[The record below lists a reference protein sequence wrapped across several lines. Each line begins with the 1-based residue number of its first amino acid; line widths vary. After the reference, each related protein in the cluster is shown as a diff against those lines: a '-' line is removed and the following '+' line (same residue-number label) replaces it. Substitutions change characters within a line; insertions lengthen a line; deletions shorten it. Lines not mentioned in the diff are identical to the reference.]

1 MRFFNTEGPV
11 RPDDHYAIQSLDRMD
26 IDELLAL
33 IRAKRYFVLHAP
45 RQTGKTSAL
54 IALRDLLNSGEVGNF
69 RCVNVGVGQVAR
81 DDTARGIRAILGSLS
96 ENAQELGDDY
106 PGSVWQDILA
116 SMGPESALNVLLAR
130 WSRAGPT
137 PLVLLVDE
145 IDSLVGDTLLSV
157 LRQLRA
163 GYEKRP
169 GGFPQ
174 SVVLCGVRDIR
185 DYRIRSSTGEVIAG
199 GSPFNVAAKSLRMGD
214 FTEAET
220 RALMAQH
227 MEETGQRFSSSALDS
242 VWTQTRGQPWLVN
255 ALCAGACFDNKAGRD
270 RSRAIE
276 VDDIYAAREELI
288 LSRRT
293 HLDQLAHK
301 LEEERVRRVVEP
313 LLSGG
318 GARYQARD
326 LEYVRDLG
334 LLAPDSPPR
343 MANPIYREVVPREL
357 GYVLQD
363 SLDVQAA
370 WYVDG
375 DGGLNMDKLLTA
387 FGTFFGEHSEHW
399 LGRFGEYPEAGPQLI
414 LQAYLQRVVNGGGRI
429 EREYGLGRGRTDLL
443 VLWPREAGQPS
454 ELWERFV
461 VECKVLRDSDRKSL
475 AWTVERGVEQTLG
488 YMKKCGAEGRASG
501 GDRPPYRRGGAP
513 GRWGRDGWKRTPA
526 GRARGGGLDVVAPG
540 SRIGPTGSGHGG
552 PNTEFLTLP
561 PAAHLA
567 HEAAHHP
574 LVGLAQLP
582 VPEPAKRP
590 GNEFVARAALQG
602 LDLDWLGAGEERAD
616 LGHGPYSV
624 GLKHHEHLLM
634 MPRSGPLQAHLTLE
648 SPVPL
653 QAHVSLE
660 KARRSAHSRFSDT
673 LPIVPPRQGGIGAG
687 GCP

>member
-11 RPDDHYAIQSLDRMD
+11 RPDDHYAISPLERMD
-26 IDELLAL
+26 VDELLGL

-54 IALRDLLNSGEVGNF
+54 IALRDLLNSGEAGHF
-69 RCVNVGVGQVAR
+69 RCVNVNVEVGQVAR
-81 DDTARGIRAILGSLS
+81 DDTARGIRAILSSLAAS
-96 ENAQELGDDY
+96 ARLLGDDF
-106 PGSVWQDILA
+106 PRRVWPDILQQ
-116 SMGPESALNVLLAR
+116 SGPDDALKDLLIEWCVAN
-130 WSRAGPT
+130 PV

-163 GYEKRP
+163 GYEQRP
-169 GGFPQ
+169 EAFPQ

-220 RALMAQH
+220 RALVAQH
-227 MEETGQRFSSSALDS
+227 TEETGQRFSAAALDS

-255 ALCAGACFDNKAGRD
+255 ALCAGTCFDNKAGRD
-270 RSRAIE
+270 RSHAIE
-276 VDDIYAAREELI
+276 VGDVYAAREELI

-318 GARYQARD
+318 EARHEIRD

-334 LLAPDSPPR
+334 LIDGNQPPR
-343 MANPIYREVVPREL
+343 IANPIYAEVVPREL
-357 GYVLQD
+357 GYILQS
-363 SLDVQAA
+363 SLDQNPA
-370 WYVDG
+370 WYVDD

-399 LGRFGEYPEAGPQLI
+399 LGRFSEYPEAGPQLI

-454 ELWERFV
+454 DLWERFV

-475 AWTVERGVEQTLG
+475 EWTVEQGVEQTLG
-488 YMKKCGAEGRASG
+488 YMAKCGAEEGHLVVI
-501 GDRPPYRRGGAP
+501 DRRSEDRRGGEGVA
-513 GRWGRDGWKRTPA
+513 D
-526 GRARGGGLDVVAPG
+526 GGGRRQDKRGMVVW
-540 SRIGPTGSGHGG
+540 
-552 PNTEFLTLP
+552 TL
-561 PAAHLA
+561 
-567 HEAAHHP
+567 
-574 LVGLAQLP
+574 
-582 VPEPAKRP
+582 
-590 GNEFVARAALQG
+590 
-602 LDLDWLGAGEERAD
+602 
-616 LGHGPYSV
+616 
-624 GLKHHEHLLM
+624 
-634 MPRSGPLQAHLTLE
+634 
-648 SPVPL
+648 
-653 QAHVSLE
+653 
-660 KARRSAHSRFSDT
+660 
-673 LPIVPPRQGGIGAG
+673 
-687 GCP
+687 

>member
-11 RPDDHYAIQSLDRMD
+11 RPDDHYAVAPLDRMD
-26 IDELLAL
+26 VDELLGL

-54 IALRDLLNSGEVGNF
+54 IALRDLLNSGEAGSF
-69 RCVNVGVGQVAR
+69 RCVDVNVEVGQVAR
-81 DDTARGIRAILGSLS
+81 DDTARGMRSILSSLAS
-96 ENAQELGDDY
+96 GARLLGDDF
-106 PGSVWQDILA
+106 PRRVWLDILQQ
-116 SMGPESALNVLLAR
+116 SGPDDALKDLLTEWCVAN
-130 WSRAGPT
+130 PV

-163 GYEKRP
+163 GYQRRP
-169 GGFPQ
+169 EAFPQ

-220 RALMAQH
+220 RALVAQH
-227 MEETGQRFSSSALDS
+227 TEETGQRFTPAALDA

-255 ALCAGACFDNKAGRD
+255 ALCAGACFDDKAGRD
-270 RSRAIE
+270 RSRTIE
-276 VDDIYAAREELI
+276 VDDVYAAREALI

-313 LLSGG
+313 ILSGG
-318 GARYQARD
+318 EARHHARD

-334 LLAPDSPPR
+334 LIDAGEPPR
-343 MANPIYREVVPREL
+343 IANPIYAEVVPREL
-357 GYVLQD
+357 GYILQS

-375 DGGLNMDKLLTA
+375 DGRLDMTKLLTA

-399 LGRFGEYPEAGPQLI
+399 LGRFSEYPEAGPQLI

-475 AWTVERGVEQTLG
+475 ARTVERGLEQTLG
-488 YMKKCGAEGRASG
+488 YMAKCGAEEGHLVVFDRRSG
-501 GDRPPYRRGGAP
+501 AKERRVGEGGADGD
-513 GRWGRDGWKRTPA
+513 GRRQDGRG
-526 GRARGGGLDVVAPG
+526 VVVW
-540 SRIGPTGSGHGG
+540 
-552 PNTEFLTLP
+552 TL
-561 PAAHLA
+561 
-567 HEAAHHP
+567 
-574 LVGLAQLP
+574 
-582 VPEPAKRP
+582 
-590 GNEFVARAALQG
+590 
-602 LDLDWLGAGEERAD
+602 
-616 LGHGPYSV
+616 
-624 GLKHHEHLLM
+624 
-634 MPRSGPLQAHLTLE
+634 
-648 SPVPL
+648 
-653 QAHVSLE
+653 
-660 KARRSAHSRFSDT
+660 
-673 LPIVPPRQGGIGAG
+673 
-687 GCP
+687 

>member
-11 RPDDHYAIQSLDRMD
+11 RPDDHYAIRPLDRVD
-26 IDELLAL
+26 VDELLAL

-54 IALRDLLNSGEVGNF
+54 IALRDLLNSGEVGHF
-69 RCVNVGVGQVAR
+69 RCVNVNVEPAQVAR
-81 DDTARGIRAILGSLS
+81 DDVARGIRAVLS
-96 ENAQELGDDY
+96 NLAESALLLGDDY
-106 PGSVWQDILA
+106 PDGVWPDVLA
-116 SMGPESALNVLLAR
+116 KAGPENALKVLLAR
-130 WSRAGPT
+130 WCVANPV

-163 GYEKRP
+163 GYEQRP
-169 GGFPQ
+169 EGFPQ

-227 MEETGQRFSSSALDS
+227 TGETGQRFTAAAQEA

-276 VDDIYAAREELI
+276 VDDVYAAREELI

-301 LEEERVRRVVEP
+301 LEEARVRRVVEP

-318 GARYQARD
+318 EARHEIRD

-334 LLAPDSPPR
+334 LIDGNQPPR
-343 MANPIYREVVPREL
+343 IANPIYAEVVPREL
-357 GYVLQD
+357 GYILQS
-363 SLDVQAA
+363 SLDQNPA
-370 WYVDG
+370 WYVD
-375 DGGLNMDKLLTA
+375 DAGGLNMTKLLTA

-399 LGRFGEYPEAGPQLI
+399 LGRFGDYPEAGPQLI

-443 VLWPREAGQPS
+443 VLWPREPGQPS
-454 ELWERFV
+454 DLWERFV
-461 VECKVLRDSDRKSL
+461 VECKVLRDSARKSL
-475 AWTVERGVEQTLG
+475 AWMVEEGVKQTLG
-488 YMKKCGAEGRASG
+488 YMKKCGAEEGHLVVIDRRSGAEDRRAG
-501 GDRPPYRRGGAP
+501 EGETD
-513 GRWGRDGWKRTPA
+513 
-526 GRARGGGLDVVAPG
+526 GGGRRLDGRGVVVW
-540 SRIGPTGSGHGG
+540 
-552 PNTEFLTLP
+552 TL
-561 PAAHLA
+561 
-567 HEAAHHP
+567 
-574 LVGLAQLP
+574 
-582 VPEPAKRP
+582 
-590 GNEFVARAALQG
+590 
-602 LDLDWLGAGEERAD
+602 
-616 LGHGPYSV
+616 
-624 GLKHHEHLLM
+624 
-634 MPRSGPLQAHLTLE
+634 
-648 SPVPL
+648 
-653 QAHVSLE
+653 
-660 KARRSAHSRFSDT
+660 
-673 LPIVPPRQGGIGAG
+673 
-687 GCP
+687 

>member
-11 RPDDHYAIQSLDRMD
+11 RPDDHYAIAPLDRAD
-26 IDELLAL
+26 VDEFLDL

-54 IALRDLLNSGEVGNF
+54 IALRDLLNSGAAGNF
-69 RCVNVGVGQVAR
+69 RCVDVNVEVGQVAR
-81 DDTARGIRAILGSLS
+81 DDVARGIRAILSSLATS
-96 ENAQELGDDY
+96 ARLLGDDY
-106 PGSVWQDILA
+106 PDGIWPDVLTRV
-116 SMGPESALNVLLAR
+116 GPEDALKELLTR
-130 WSRAGPT
+130 WCVANPV

-163 GYEKRP
+163 GYQRRP
-169 GGFPQ
+169 EGFPQ

-227 MEETGQRFSSSALDS
+227 TEETGQRFSEAALDS

-270 RSRAIE
+270 RSRSIE
-276 VDDIYAAREELI
+276 VDDVYAAREELI

-313 LLSGG
+313 MLSGG
-318 GARYQARD
+318 EARHQVRD
-326 LEYVRDLG
+326 LEYLRDLG
-334 LLAPDSPPR
+334 LIDGSEPPR
-343 MANPIYREVVPREL
+343 IANPIYREVVPREL
-357 GYVLQD
+357 GYILQS
-363 SLDVQAA
+363 SLDVQAR

-375 DGGLNMDKLLTA
+375 DGGLDMDKLLSA
-387 FGTFFGEHSEHW
+387 FGTFFGEHSGHW
-399 LGRFGEYPEAGPQLI
+399 LERFAEYPEAGPQLI

-454 ELWERFV
+454 DLWERFV

-475 AWTVERGVEQTLG
+475 AWTVEKGVEQALG
-488 YMKKCGAEGRASG
+488 YMAQCGAEEGHLVVIDRRSG
-501 GDRPPYRRGGAP
+501 AEERRRSEGMEDRRGGEGEADGC
-513 GRWGRDGWKRTPA
+513 GRRQDE
-526 GRARGGGLDVVAPG
+526 RGVVVW
-540 SRIGPTGSGHGG
+540 
-552 PNTEFLTLP
+552 TL
-561 PAAHLA
+561 
-567 HEAAHHP
+567 
-574 LVGLAQLP
+574 
-582 VPEPAKRP
+582 
-590 GNEFVARAALQG
+590 
-602 LDLDWLGAGEERAD
+602 
-616 LGHGPYSV
+616 
-624 GLKHHEHLLM
+624 
-634 MPRSGPLQAHLTLE
+634 
-648 SPVPL
+648 
-653 QAHVSLE
+653 
-660 KARRSAHSRFSDT
+660 
-673 LPIVPPRQGGIGAG
+673 
-687 GCP
+687 